1 MRNVGQIKGIRQ
13 VRAGRPGPGTTITG
27 NWKKPEPRIPD
38 HSLTRQNTCIYTLLM
53 DGDSAML
60 ETTQCLCLAV
70 RRAARTIT
78 RAFDRELRAHGLRA
92 TQFTM
97 LAALDIK
104 GPQTIGE
111 LADLLGAERTTLT
124 RNLGLVEERA
134 LVRIR
139 AGEDARARIA
149 SITPKG
155 RRTLQRALP
164 AWRKVQGDLVESIGA
179 QAAIGLRRLAGGPC
193 VIGLPATGTARKNNK
208 EPRT

>member
-27 NWKKPEPRIPD
+27 NWKKPEPRIQN
-38 HSLTRQNTCIYTLLM
+38 HSLTRQNTCIYTLVM